1 MQKISNFT
9 GLNLKLLLIVI
20 PFLLL
25 VSFIIIHENFAF
37 AQTNSPTYNL
47 PQQNGNGDYLEVI
60 SNTEGNQQVLQLPI
74 SQLLFN
80 VTPQYD
86 QNGKVVSFSLTAK
99 PELSDLYN
107 EIGMTNKPKDIVFVY
122 PIFTQAAYSNKGFY
136 DYYNKK
142 CDTSCLTVSIPTK
155 INGVQASSIA
165 GALVLRTL
173 GYPHVTD
180 VDVDKNPDILKQYKR
195 VIILHNEY
203 VTKKEFDAITSHPD
217 VIYLYPNALYAE
229 VQTNYNTNTI
239 TLINGHGYPDPN
251 LRNGFGWSSDNSKYE
266 YNVECDNWNFYKKG
280 NATMLNCFPEYKMLY
295 SAELLRELQKPD
307 PTELLDE
314 ITNWIRYP
322 GQNDTASNMLDNFDI
337 PGTHIPLWVSKPAIW
352 VTNGEITKS
361 EFGNILRY
369 LYDRNIIK

>member
-1 MQKISNFT
+1 M
-9 GLNLKLLLIVI
+9 NLKLLFVIV
-20 PFLLL
+20 PFVLLAS
-25 VSFIIIHENFAF
+25 VTIIHNNSAF
-37 AQTNSPTYNL
+37 AQTSNPTYNL
-47 PQQNGNGDYLEVI
+47 PQQNSNEDYLEVV

-74 SQLLFN
+74 SKLLFN

-86 QNGKVVSFSLTAK
+86 QNGKVSSFSLTPK

-107 EIGMTNKPKDIVFVY
+107 EIGLANEPKDIVFVY

-142 CDTSCLTVSIPTK
+142 CDNSCLTVSIPTK

-165 GALVLRTL
+165 GALVLRAL

-203 VTKKEFDAITSHPD
+203 VTEKEFNAITSHPD

-229 VQTNYNTNTI
+229 VQTNYDTNTI
-239 TLINGHGYPDPN
+239 TLIKGHGYPNPN
-251 LRNGFGWSSDNSKYE
+251 LKNGFGWNPDNSKYE
-266 YNVECDNWNFYKKG
+266 YNVECDNWNFYR
-280 NATMLNCFPEYKMLY
+280 NDNVTMLNCFPEYKMLY
-295 SAELLRELQKPD
+295 SSELLRQLQKPD
-307 PTELLDE
+307 PTDLLSD

-322 GQNDTASNMLDNFDI
+322 AQNDTTINMLDDYDI
-337 PGTHIPLWVSKPAIW
+337 SGTHIPLWVSKPAIW
-352 VTNGEITKS
+352 VTNEEISKS
-361 EFGNILRY
+361 DFGNILRY
-369 LYDRNIIK
+369 LHDKNIIR